1 MRSSWSMLCTGGL
14 ASLASLIGGGPSG
27 PALAQSPETGYPS
40 RTITWFVPYPP
51 GGPPDVIA
59 RVFAPAMSKTLGQPI
74 VIENRPGAST
84 AIATVAV
91 VRSAPDGYTILS
103 ADIAQSVAPHILKSP
118 GFDPLK
124 DLKPIGV
131 TTRAM
136 QTMAVSPAFPA
147 KTAGELVKHAKE
159 KPGSIKVAHSGIGV
173 PPHLTAVAF
182 MEATVTDL
190 SLVLYRGIAQGMSDV
205 VGGHVDMLFTGSAL
219 TGNLHKDGKLR
230 ILGVTGSK
238 RLASLPDVPTLEE
251 GGVKLKAMQDGNWF
265 GLAAPAGTPDAVIAK
280 INAAVVSA
288 GKDPGIV
295 DHLAKLDISVDT
307 TPPDVMAGMMKA
319 EHDYWRETFKAFG
332 VKPAE

>member
-1 MRSSWSMLCTGGL
+1 MLAIIRRLAAGGSAILVPVLMLLAGLTSSH
-14 ASLASLIGGGPSG
+14 
-27 PALAQSPETGYPS
+27 AQDGAFPS
-40 RTITWFVPYPP
+40 RTITWLVPYPP

-59 RVFAPAMSKTLGQPI
+59 RVFAGGMSKALGQPI

-84 AIATVAV
+84 AIATVALT
-91 VRSAPDGYTILS
+91 RSQPDGYTILS
-103 ADIAQSVAPHILKSP
+103 TDIAQSVAPHILKKP
-118 GFDPLK
+118 GFDPLV

-136 QTMAVSPAFPA
+136 QTLAVSPNFPA
-147 KTAGELVKHAKE
+147 RTAAELVALAKE
-159 KPGSIKVAHSGIGV
+159 KPGTVKVAHSGVGV

-182 MEATVTDL
+182 MEATGAPL

-219 TGNLHKDGKLR
+219 TGNLAKEGKLR
-230 ILGVTGSK
+230 ILGVTGTK

-251 GGVKLKAMQDGNWF
+251 AGVKLKAMQDGNWF
-265 GLAAPAGTPDAVIAK
+265 GIAAPAGTPDAVIAK
-280 INAAVVSA
+280 LNAAMFAA
-288 GKDPGIV
+288 GKDPEIV
-295 DHLAKLDISVDT
+295 EHLGKLDITVDT
-307 TPPDVMAGMMKA
+307 TAPEVMGQMMRV